1 MENDRTLGIQ
11 NWGGYYR
18 APPLKGNLGLQLMS
32 SVGERDVKP
41 PFFSGGGYLQ
51 RECGDA
57 EHSTMHMDFSR
68 DAWYHSNRD
77 GGKMLHLFQGN
88 HQHHHYHHHHHSHS
102 YGLMGSLLSEVSMS
116 GSGAHSFQLQPV
128 EIPRE
133 EKAPSVENPSPDL
146 PQREAAPAK
155 KRPKG
160 QGRTPKTPKPKSN
173 KKAKPPKEDSI
184 NPPGRGRSVMKS
196 MNMVINGINL
206 DLLGMPTPVCT
217 CTGQPQQ
224 CYKWGAGGWQSACCT
239 TSISLYPLPM
249 SIKRRGARIAGRKM
263 SHGAFKKVLEKL
275 AGDGQDFSSPIDLKL
290 FWAKHGTN
298 KFVTIR

>member
-11 NWGGYYR
+11 HWGGYYR

-32 SVGERDVKP
+32 SGGEREVKP
-41 PFFSGGGYLQ
+41 PFFSGVGAGGGYLQ

-57 EHSTMHMDFSR
+57 EPSAMHMDFSR
-68 DAWYHSNRD
+68 DAWYHGNRD

-88 HQHHHYHHHHHSHS
+88 LHHHSHS
-102 YGLMGSLLSEVSMS
+102 SYGTLLSEVSMS
-116 GSGAHSFQLQPV
+116 VTGTHSFQIPQQV

-133 EKAPSVENPSPDL
+133 EKAPAMEKASSLEP
-146 PQREAAPAK
+146 PQHEGAPLK
-155 KRPKG
+155 KKPKG
-160 QGRTPKTPKPKSN
+160 EGRASKTSKPKN
-173 KKAKPPKEDSI
+173 TKKAKPPKEDSI

-206 DLLGMPTPVCT
+206 DLLGIPTPVCT

-224 CYKWGAGGWQSACCT
+224 CYRWGAGGWQSACCT
-239 TSISLYPLPM
+239 TSISMYPLPM

-275 AGDGQDFSSPIDLKL
+275 AGDGEDFTSPIDLKL